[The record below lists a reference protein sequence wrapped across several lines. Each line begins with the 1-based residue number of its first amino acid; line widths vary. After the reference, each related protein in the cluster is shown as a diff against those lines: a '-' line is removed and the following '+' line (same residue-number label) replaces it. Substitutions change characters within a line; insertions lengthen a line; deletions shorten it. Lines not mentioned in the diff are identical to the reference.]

1 MNQTTTLHETAFTI
15 KGNEPF
21 IKYGESGIIV
31 HLKGPWGQTHVLVE
45 RYLSGVSGLV
55 NFQKGDTIRLRLDR
69 VRKVGWFKEIFR
81 RIFG

>member
-1 MNQTTTLHETAFTI
+1 L
-15 KGNEPF
+15 G
-21 IKYGESGIIV
+21 
-31 HLKGPWGQTHVLVE
+31 
-45 RYLSGVSGLV
+45 

>member
-21 IKYGESGIIV
+21 LRYYGAGMNATLRDYSGQS
-31 HLKGPWGQTHVLVE
+31 HGLVE
-45 RYLSGVSGLV
+45 QFGGGISLSG
-55 NFQKGDTIRLRLDR
+55 FRKGDTIRLRLDR